1 MRFTSSQYTLTS
13 TERNGRL
20 HALSGCRHQVAEI
33 TRPPGT
39 VFFLL
44 GQTCGTVHFGFDTHL
59 SLVNEHEALIEKG
72 AVQ

>member
-1 MRFTSSQYTLTS
+1 M
-13 TERNGRL
+13 